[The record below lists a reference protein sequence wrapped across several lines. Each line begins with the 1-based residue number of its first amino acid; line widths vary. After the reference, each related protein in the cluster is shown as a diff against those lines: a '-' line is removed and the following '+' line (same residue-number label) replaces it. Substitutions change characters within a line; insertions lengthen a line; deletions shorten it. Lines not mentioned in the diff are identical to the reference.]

1 MFTSKNVTNLKA
13 RSRALGVGVRF
24 SDGDTQLMI
33 GKNMVFHPFSESYFV
48 REIPNFILF
57 GYH

>member
-1 MFTSKNVTNLKA
+1 MFTSKNVINLKA
-13 RSRALGVGVRF
+13 RNRALGVGVRF
-24 SDGDTQLMI
+24 RDGGMQLMI
-33 GKNMVFHPFSESYFV
+33 GKSMLFHPFSESCFV